1 MAAAAQPPYQLGP
14 GLFIEDTDVGD
25 VDIASL
31 TCEDL
36 MDLGT
41 ESDDAESVISSEPM
55 DAASSMSSDDELT
68 DKEDEEDVEG
78 EGPARPFAPEDTI
91 FIFDW
96 DDTVLPSTWFVRQG
110 LRLDSASVPTPEQV
124 AELRAMARTAV
135 RTLRVAKRHGHVILI
150 TNAER
155 GWIELSCRKF
165 MPWLWPCIEGLKIL
179 SARAAY
185 EKAGLVTSP
194 FVWKI
199 LAFRSEVGDL
209 CQAVAERAPGRRI
222 HVVSFGDSAHERRA
236 LLQATDDLSNCCRK
250 SFKFMEQPDVAQ
262 LRRQHDLIYS
272 CFRHIAKHDGNLDLA
287 LCLPA

>member
-1 MAAAAQPPYQLGP
+1 MAAAEQPPCHP
-14 GLFIEDTDVGD
+14 DEDVGGLL
-25 VDIASL
+25 A
-31 TCEDL
+31 CEDL

-41 ESDDAESVISSEPM
+41 ESDDAESVISSESM
-55 DAASSMSSDDELT
+55 DLASILSSDDELS
-68 DKEDEEDVEG
+68 DEEEDEIDQVEG
-78 EGPARPFAPEDTI
+78 GGQARPFAPEDTI

-124 AELRAMARTAV
+124 DELRAMAKKAI

-185 EKAGLVTSP
+185 EKPGLVTSP

-199 LAFRSEVGDL
+199 LAFQNEIEGL
-209 CQAVAERAPGRRI
+209 CQAAAPNRRI
-222 HVVSFGDSAHERRA
+222 HVVSLGDSAHERRA

-250 SFKFMEQPDVAQ
+250 SIKFIEQPDVVQ
-262 LRRQHDLIYS
+262 LRKQHDLIYS
-272 CFRHIAKHDGNLDLA
+272 CFRHIANHDGNLDLC
-287 LCLPA
+287 LCLPS